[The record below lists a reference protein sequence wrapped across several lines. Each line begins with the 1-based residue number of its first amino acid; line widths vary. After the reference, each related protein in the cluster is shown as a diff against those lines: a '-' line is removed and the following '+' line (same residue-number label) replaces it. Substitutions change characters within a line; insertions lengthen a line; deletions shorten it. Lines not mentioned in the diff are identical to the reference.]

1 MHGVFNSH
9 YDALP
14 TKVSMNKVRD
24 KWNRVY
30 SENQVIG
37 LPAAVLTENDSI
49 LPVKGMA
56 LDLACGLGSNSLFL
70 EARGL
75 EVHAW
80 DISKVAVSSLTERV
94 DSLQLNIQ
102 TRVVNITAAAL
113 PVESYDLVI
122 TSHYLDR
129 SLPPAILNATL
140 PGGLI
145 CYQTFTAE
153 KQANIGPSNPEYLL
167 QPNELQSFVPDCEVL
182 AFKDESQNT
191 NKDHPLAGRAFIIAR
206 KPRS

>member
-1 MHGVFNSH
+1 
-9 YDALP
+9 
-14 TKVSMNKVRD
+14 
-24 KWNRVY
+24 VY
-30 SENQVIG
+30 SESQLLG
-37 LPAAVLTENDSI
+37 LPAAVLTDNDNI
-49 LPVKGMA
+49 LPVNGIA

-80 DISKVAVSSLTERV
+80 DISKVAVSHLAERA
-94 DSLQLNIQ
+94 DSFQLNIQ

-113 PVESYDLVI
+113 PVEKYDLVI

-129 SLPPAILNATL
+129 TLPPAILNATR

-145 CYQTFTAE
+145 CYQTFTAD
-153 KQANIGPSNPEYLL
+153 KQIDIGPSNPEFLL
-167 QPNELQSFVPDCEVL
+167 QPNELQSFVPNCEIL

-191 NKDHPLAGRAFIIAR
+191 NKDHPLGGRAFIIAR
-206 KPRS
+206 KPRG

>member
-1 MHGVFNSH
+1 
-9 YDALP
+9 
-14 TKVSMNKVRD
+14 MNKVRA
-24 KWNRVY
+24 KWDRVY
-30 SENQVIG
+30 SENQLLG
-37 LPAAVLTENDSI
+37 LPAAVLTDNDNL
-49 LPVKGMA
+49 LPVKGVA

-80 DISKVAVSSLTERV
+80 DISKVAVSHLAERA
-94 DSLQLNIQ
+94 DSFQLNIQ

-113 PVESYDLVI
+113 PVEKYDLLI

-129 SLPPAILNATL
+129 TLPPAILNATR

-145 CYQTFTAE
+145 CYQTFTAD
-153 KQANIGPSNPEYLL
+153 KQIDIGPSNPEFLL
-167 QPNELQSFVPDCEVL
+167 QPNELQSFVPNCEIL

-191 NKDHPLAGRAFIIAR
+191 NKDHPLGGRAFIIAR
-206 KPRS
+206 KPRG

>member
-1 MHGVFNSH
+1 
-9 YDALP
+9 
-14 TKVSMNKVRD
+14 MNKVRD

-30 SENQVIG
+30 SKNQLLG
-37 LPAAVLTENDSI
+37 LPAAVLTDNHNI
-49 LPVKGMA
+49 LPFKGVA

-80 DISKVAVSSLTERV
+80 DISKVAISSLAERV

-102 TRVVNITAAAL
+102 TRVVNITAAEL
-113 PVESYDLVI
+113 PVESYGLVI

-129 SLPPAILNATL
+129 SLPPAILSATL
-140 PGGLI
+140 PGGVI

-153 KQANIGPSNPEYLL
+153 KQVNIGPINPEFLL
-167 QPNELQSFVPDCEVL
+167 QPNELHSFVPNCEIL

-191 NKDHPLAGRAFIIAR
+191 NKDHPLVGRAFIIAR

>member
-1 MHGVFNSH
+1 MHCHV
-9 YDALP
+9 P
-14 TKVSMNKVRD
+14 KTKVPVNKTRD

-30 SENQVIG
+30 SEKPLLG
-37 LPAAVLTENDSI
+37 FPAAVLTDNDHI
-49 LPVKGMA
+49 LPVNGKA

-80 DISKVAVSSLTERV
+80 DISKVAVSSLAERV
-94 DSLQLNIQ
+94 NSLQLNIQ

-145 CYQTFTAE
+145 CYQTFTTE
-153 KQANIGPSNPEYLL
+153 KRINIGPNNPDFLL
-167 QPNELQSFVPDCEVL
+167 QPNELQSFVPNCEIL
-182 AFKDESQNT
+182 AYRDESKNT
-191 NKDHPLAGRAFIIAR
+191 NKAHPLSGRAFIIAR
-206 KPRS
+206 KPNY

>member
-1 MHGVFNSH
+1 
-9 YDALP
+9 
-14 TKVSMNKVRD
+14 MNKVRD

-30 SENQVIG
+30 SENQLLGV
-37 LPAAVLTENDSI
+37 PAAVLTDNDNI
-49 LPVKGMA
+49 LPVKGIA

-75 EVHAW
+75 EVHSW
-80 DISKVAVSSLTERV
+80 DISNVAVSSLAKQV

-113 PVESYDLVI
+113 PVESYDLII

-129 SLPPAILNATL
+129 GLQRAILNATL

-153 KQANIGPSNPEYLL
+153 KKINIGPNNPDFLL
-167 QPNELQSFVPDCEVL
+167 QPNELKSFVPNCEIL
-182 AFKDESQNT
+182 AYRDGSQST
-191 NKDHPLAGRAFIIAR
+191 NKDHPLSGRAYIIAR
-206 KPRS
+206 KPNGWLR

>member
-1 MHGVFNSH
+1 
-9 YDALP
+9 
-14 TKVSMNKVRD
+14 MNKVRD
-24 KWNRVY
+24 KWNRIY
-30 SENQVIG
+30 SKDRLPG
-37 LPAAVLTENDSI
+37 LPAAVLTDNDNI
-49 LPVKGMA
+49 LPTKGIA
-56 LDLACGLGSNSLFL
+56 LDLACGLGTNSLFL
-70 EARGL
+70 AARGL

-80 DISKVAVSSLTERV
+80 DISKVAVSHLAERAGSLG
-94 DSLQLNIQ
+94 LNIQ
-102 TRVVNITAAAL
+102 TRVINITAAAL
-113 PVESYDLVI
+113 PVESYNLVI

-129 SLPPAILNATL
+129 SLPPAILDATR

-167 QPNELQSFVPDCEVL
+167 QPNELQSFVPNCEIL

>member
-1 MHGVFNSH
+1 
-9 YDALP
+9 
-14 TKVSMNKVRD
+14 MNELRD
-24 KWNRVY
+24 KWDRVY
-30 SENQVIG
+30 SKNQLLG
-37 LPAAVLTENDSI
+37 LPAAVLTDNDNI
-49 LPVKGMA
+49 LPVKGIA

-80 DISKVAVSSLTERV
+80 DISKVAVSSLAERAE
-94 DSLQLNIQ
+94 SLQLNIQ
-102 TRVVNITAAAL
+102 TRVVNITAVEL

-153 KQANIGPSNPEYLL
+153 KQINIGPSNPELL
-167 QPNELQSFVPDCEVL
+167 LKPNELQSFVPNCEIL
-182 AFKDESQNT
+182 AFKDEGQNT
-191 NKDHPLAGRAFIIAR
+191 NRDHPLAGRAFIIAR

>member
-1 MHGVFNSH
+1 
-9 YDALP
+9 
-14 TKVSMNKVRD
+14 
-24 KWNRVY
+24 VY
-30 SENQVIG
+30 SENQLLG
-37 LPAAVLTENDSI
+37 PPAAVLTDNDNI
-49 LPVKGMA
+49 LPVKGVA

-70 EARGL
+70 EDRGL

-80 DISKVAVSSLTERV
+80 DISRVAISRLAEQAA
-94 DSLQLNIQ
+94 SLQLNIQ
-102 TRVVNITAAAL
+102 TKVVNITAAAL

-153 KQANIGPSNPEYLL
+153 KKINIGPHNPDFLL
-167 QPNELQSFVPDCEVL
+167 QPNELQSFVPNCEIL
-182 AFKDESQNT
+182 AYKDESQNT
-191 NKDHPLAGRAFIIAR
+191 NKDHPLSGRAFIIAR
-206 KPRS
+206 KPNG

>member
-1 MHGVFNSH
+1 M
-9 YDALP
+9 
-14 TKVSMNKVRD
+14 
-24 KWNRVY
+24 Y
-30 SENQVIG
+30 SENSFLG
-37 LPAAVLTENDSI
+37 LPAAVLTDNVHI
-49 LPVKGMA
+49 LPVKGKA

-80 DISKVAVSSLTERV
+80 DISKVAISTLAARV

-102 TRVVNITAAAL
+102 TRVVNITTATL
-113 PVESYDLVI
+113 PLESYDLVI

-153 KQANIGPSNPEYLL
+153 KKINIGPNNPNFLL
-167 QPNELQSFVPDCEVL
+167 QPSELQSFVPNCKIL

-191 NKDHPLAGRAFIIAR
+191 NKDHPLSGRAFIIAR
-206 KPRS
+206 KPND

>member
-1 MHGVFNSH
+1 
-9 YDALP
+9 
-14 TKVSMNKVRD
+14 MNKVRD

-30 SENQVIG
+30 SKNQLLG
-37 LPAAVLTENDSI
+37 LPAAVLTDNDNI
-49 LPVKGMA
+49 LPFKGVA

-80 DISKVAVSSLTERV
+80 DISKVAVSALAERV

-113 PVESYDLVI
+113 TARSYDLVI

-153 KQANIGPSNPEYLL
+153 KKINIGPKNPDFLL
-167 QPNELQSFVPDCEVL
+167 QPDELQSFVPNCEIL

-191 NKDHPLAGRAFIIAR
+191 NKDHPLSGRAFIIAR
-206 KPRS
+206 KPDDIVTATSEYPMVF

>member
-1 MHGVFNSH
+1 
-9 YDALP
+9 
-14 TKVSMNKVRD
+14 MNKVQD
-24 KWNRVY
+24 KWDRVY
-30 SENQVIG
+30 SEAQLVG
-37 LPAAVLTENDSI
+37 VPAAVLTDNHNI
-49 LPVKGMA
+49 LPVKGIA

-75 EVHAW
+75 EVHSW
-80 DISKVAVSSLTERV
+80 DISKVAISSLAVRV

-113 PVESYDLVI
+113 PVESYDLII

-129 SLPPAILNATL
+129 GLPRAILNATL

-153 KQANIGPSNPEYLL
+153 KKINIGPKNADFLL
-167 QPNELQSFVPDCEVL
+167 QPNELQSFVPNCEIL

-191 NKDHPLAGRAFIIAR
+191 NKDHPLSGRAFIIAR
-206 KPRS
+206 KPDE